1 MAKLP
6 LILIAVGVVIAI
18 VGAVLVVISSQSG
31 PLEMKRRPEAR
42 RSHQEIRE
50 LLEDKGNPIPVPT
63 LVLVFGLLCI
73 VAGIGWRSFRDF
85 R

>member
-6 LILIAVGVVIAI
+6 LILIAVGAVIAI
-18 VGAVLVVISSQSG
+18 VGAVLVVLSSQSG
-31 PLEMKRRPEAR
+31 PLEKRRRPGSR

-73 VAGIGWRSFRDF
+73 VAGIGWRSLRDF

>member
-1 MAKLP
+1 MAKVP

-18 VGAVLVVISSQSG
+18 VGAVLVVISSQGG
-31 PLEMKRRPEAR
+31 PLEKRKRPEAR

-50 LLEDKGNPIPVPT
+50 LLEDKGSPIPVPT
-63 LVLVFGLLCI
+63 LVLIVGLLFI

>member
-18 VGAVLVVISSQSG
+18 VGAVLVVVSSQSG
-31 PLEMKRRPEAR
+31 PLEKRRRPESR

-50 LLEDKGNPIPVPT
+50 LLEDKGSPLPAPT
-63 LVLVFGLLCI
+63 IVLVVGILFI
-73 VAGIGWRSFRDF
+73 VAGIACRSLRDF